1 MELLHSTDDHT
12 SEHSATLHA
21 LLGIVS
27 VCARASRHLAQTGD
41 ATQLARDSAL
51 TLDLMLGVVRLI
63 SSVQQHLAE
72 IPELEAPTLVSEPSL
87 ARPPLREIGR

>member
-27 VCARASRHLAQTGD
+27 VCARASRYLAQTGD
-41 ATQLARDSAL
+41 ATHVAHDSAL

-63 SSVQQHLAE
+63 SSVQQRLAE
-72 IPELEAPTLVSEPSL
+72 IPELEAPELVSEPIV
-87 ARPPLREIGR
+87 APPPLREISR